1 MRSEPLF
8 FLLAFAFSWSV
19 WLPMAALSGET
30 SPLGDLAVGLAAAG
44 PSVAGVVCTARD
56 EGGRGVRRLFGS
68 LFEWHVAARCYLL
81 SLGGPIAVALLA
93 VAVHRLIV
101 GDDVQFRLEMST
113 IALVPAALIAGLF
126 IGSLQ
131 EELGWRGYAL
141 PRLIDR
147 WGAVPASLVLG
158 TSWACWHVPL
168 YAIAADGPE
177 RAPLAVFLI
186 SVVALS
192 ILYTWFWLSTGGS
205 LLIALLLHSATNV
218 AGVLLLRHAR
228 SDFGPLIIA
237 TGLTLA
243 LAAVAVRHLP
253 DAGATAGDEGR
264 P

>member
-19 WLPMAALSGET
+19 WLPMAVLAGEPSALGN
-30 SPLGDLAVGLAAAG
+30 LAVGLAAAG

-56 EGGRGVRRLFGS
+56 EGRRGVRRLFDS
-68 LFEWHVAARCYLL
+68 LFEWHVAAKWYLL

-93 VAVHRLIV
+93 VAVHRFVV
-101 GDDVQFRLEMST
+101 GGDVQFRLEMST

-141 PRLIDR
+141 PRLIDC

-158 TSWACWHVPL
+158 AAWACWHVPL
-168 YAIAADGPE
+168 YAIAAGGPE

-237 TGLTLA
+237 TGLTVA

-253 DAGATAGDEGR
+253 DAGETAGDEGR